1 MSQSLDLGLLAASLP
16 SEGEASGPII
26 SVANDCDPTSIPPQ
40 LRRKLYPP
48 ELHTEDTILPAQEI
62 AARVVPQQEMHFAV
76 LQGGLRAH
84 AIEALR
90 RREAASLMM
99 KDAMEVV
106 PESN

>member
-1 MSQSLDLGLLAASLP
+1 MT
-16 SEGEASGPII
+16 
-26 SVANDCDPTSIPPQ
+26 SVANDCDPTSIPSQ
-40 LRRKLYPP
+40 FRRKLSPP
-48 ELHTEDTILPAQEI
+48 ELYAEDTILPAQET

-99 KDAMEVV
+99 QDAMEVV
-106 PESN
+106 PESS